1 MWRYKGRLEKVD
13 IPEGA
18 IITEDLLD
26 VKRSGTGIKPKYMG
40 MIIGTKARR
49 DIRKEDL
56 ITEEIIE

>member
-1 MWRYKGRLEKVD
+1 VWRYKGRLEKVD

-26 VKRSGTGIKPKYMG
+26 VKRSGIKPKYME

-56 ITEEIIE
+56 ITDEIIE